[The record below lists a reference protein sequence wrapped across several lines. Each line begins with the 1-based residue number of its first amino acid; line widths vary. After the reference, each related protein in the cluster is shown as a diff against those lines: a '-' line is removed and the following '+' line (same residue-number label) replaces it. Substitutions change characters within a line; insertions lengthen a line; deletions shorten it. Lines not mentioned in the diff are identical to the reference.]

1 MKMSKLF
8 LSIAALCGCVLPL
21 SAVEFDSAAL
31 AKNVYEPL
39 FQNRTA
45 MNQETVKTAAAYLDT
60 VEPKTD
66 AEKIVLIRY
75 RVMAQDQTTGADR
88 SLTGLKKYA
97 DEILAKVQFEK
108 TLTGTQYVSIFS
120 LWWRQNE
127 PEFAKGVYDLIKS
140 TPGAESF
147 GDAGLWANA
156 IGKYDE
162 AYDLYYATAGWP
174 DRAMHI
180 AIYKLND
187 PVKALSAANL
197 IVAKNYSVATV
208 KTVIRMTVEKLCG
221 NSAINAAEMKNF
233 LQNVNRKYTAR
244 LAYDKPAWEPII
256 AQIRTILETY

>member
-1 MKMSKLF
+1 MSKLF
-8 LSIAALCGCVLPL
+8 LSIAALCGCVLTL

-31 AKNVYEPL
+31 AKNVYDPL

-60 VEPKTD
+60 VEAKTD

-88 SLTGLKKYA
+88 SLAGLKKYA
-97 DEILAKVQFEK
+97 DEILAKVKFEK
-108 TLTGTQYVSIFS
+108 TLTGAQYVSIFS

-147 GDAGLWANA
+147 GDSGLWSSAV
-156 IGKYDE
+156 GKYDE

-174 DRAMHI
+174 ERAMSL
-180 AIYKLND
+180 ALNKLND
-187 PVKALSAANL
+187 PVKALAAANL
-197 IVAKNYSVATV
+197 IVKRNYSIGTV

-233 LQNVNRKYTAR
+233 LQNVNRKYSPQ
-244 LAYDKPAWEPII
+244 LINDKAAWEPII
-256 AQIRTILETY
+256 AQIRTVLETY

>member
-75 RVMAQDQTTGADR
+75 RVMAQDQTSGADR
-88 SLTGLKKYA
+88 SLAGLKKYA

-108 TLTGTQYVSIFS
+108 TLTGAQYVSIFS

-127 PEFAKGVYDLIKS
+127 PEFAKEVYDLIKS
-140 TPGAESF
+140 TPGAELF
-147 GDAGLWANA
+147 CDAGLWANA

-162 AYDLYYATAGWP
+162 AYDLYYATTVWP
-174 DRAMHI
+174 QRAMEI
-180 AIYKLND
+180 ALHRLND
-187 PVKALSAANL
+187 PEKALTAATL
-197 IVAKNYSVATV
+197 ICERTYSIEIV
-208 KTVIRMTVEKLCG
+208 KSVVRMTVEKLCG

-256 AQIRTILETY
+256 AQIRTMLEAY

>member
-8 LSIAALCGCVLPL
+8 LSLAAVCGSLIV
-21 SAVEFDSAAL
+21 SAVDFDSAAL
-31 AKNVYEPL
+31 AKNVYNPL

-45 MNQETVKTAAAYLDT
+45 MNQETVKSATAYLDT
-60 VEPKTD
+60 VEAKTD
-66 AEKIVLIRY
+66 AQKLVLLRY
-75 RVMAQDQTTGADR
+75 RTMAYDQTTGADR
-88 SLTGLKKYA
+88 TLAGLKKYA
-97 DEILAKVQFEK
+97 DEILAKVKFEK
-108 TLTGTQYVSIFS
+108 TLTGAQYISIFS

-127 PEFAKGVYDLIKS
+127 PEFAKGMYDLIKS

-147 GDAGLWANA
+147 GDAGLWAGA
-156 IGKYDE
+156 VGKYEE

-174 DRAMHI
+174 ERAMHI

-221 NSAINAAEMKNF
+221 NSAINAAEMKAF
-233 LQNVNRKYTAR
+233 LQNVNRKYSPQ
-244 LAYDKPAWEPII
+244 LINDKAAWEPII
-256 AQIRTILETY
+256 AQVRTVLETY

>member
-1 MKMSKLF
+1 MRKLF
-8 LSIAALCGCVLPL
+8 LSLAALCGCALSL
-21 SAVEFDSAAL
+21 SAIEYNAADL
-31 AKNVYEPL
+31 MKNVSTPL

-45 MNQETVKTAAAYLDT
+45 MNQETVKAATAYLDT
-60 VEPKTD
+60 VEAVSD
-66 AEKIVLIRY
+66 AQKLNLLRY
-75 RVMAQDQTTGADR
+75 RVIAYDQTTGADR
-88 SLTGLKKYA
+88 TLAGLKKYA
-97 DEILAKVQFEK
+97 DSA
-108 TLTGTQYVSIFS
+108 QYVGIFS
-120 LWWRQNE
+120 IWWRQNE
-127 PEFAKGVYDLIKS
+127 PEFAKEVYDLIKS

-156 IGKYDE
+156 IGKYEE

>member
-1 MKMSKLF
+1 MSKLF
-8 LSIAALCGCVLPL
+8 LSLAALCGSLIV

-60 VEPKTD
+60 VEAVSD
-66 AEKIVLIRY
+66 AQKLNLIRY
-75 RVMAQDQTTGADR
+75 RVIAYDQTTGADR
-88 SLTGLKKYA
+88 TLPGLKKYA
-97 DEILAKVQFEK
+97 DGLIGNAKFEK
-108 TLTGTQYVSIFS
+108 NLTGAQYVSIFS

-127 PEFAKGVYDLIKS
+127 GEFAQTMYDLIKA

-147 GDAGLWANA
+147 GDSGLWASA
-156 IGKYDE
+156 VGKYEE

-174 DRAMHI
+174 QRAMNI
-180 AIYKLND
+180 ALNKLND
-187 PVKALSAANL
+187 PVKALAAANL

-221 NSAINAAEMKNF
+221 NSAINAAEMKAF
-233 LQNVNRKYTAR
+233 LQNVNRKYSPQ
-244 LAYDKPAWEPII
+244 LINDKAAWEPII
-256 AQIRTILETY
+256 AQVRTMLETY